1 MTSAEKH
8 IISNG
13 VLFLESYI
21 LNQWPTVLAFTA
33 ILPVFPMWKIINPCS
48 LWEIPE
54 KSLFV
59 SLTLE
64 L

>member
-33 ILPVFPMWKIINPCS
+33 ILPVFPM
-48 LWEIPE
+48 
-54 KSLFV
+54 
-59 SLTLE
+59 
-64 L
+64 